1 MKKTL
6 ITILRNR
13 NTSAEQYRQAADQLG
28 TVLAVECDNLF
39 PKATMA
45 VSVKKIFIIND
56 FFDIS

>member
-39 PKATMA
+39 PKATMF
-45 VSVKKIFIIND
+45 VD
-56 FFDIS
+56 TP